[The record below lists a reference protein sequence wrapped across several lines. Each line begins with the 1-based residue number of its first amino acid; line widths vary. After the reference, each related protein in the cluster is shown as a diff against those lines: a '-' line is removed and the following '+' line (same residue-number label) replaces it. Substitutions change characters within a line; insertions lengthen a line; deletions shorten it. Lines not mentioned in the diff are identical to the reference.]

1 MIGLNGGLV
10 GRPRSLYA
18 NTGIWTPNEQRL
30 SKNDSYWDS
39 VSLLLHMDGAN
50 ASTTFTDTSK
60 NALAVTASG
69 NAQIS
74 TAQSKF
80 GGASGLFDGTGDYL
94 SIANTSLLEF
104 STVDFTVEMWVNTT
118 QNRQYAT
125 LISRGNATF
134 TGGAWTLLINN
145 ASATAGDIAV
155 YCAAYSGASTLL
167 STSTVNIRD
176 GAWHHIAWVRR
187 NRVDHYIYVDGVE
200 RASRLSTL
208 FDIPSLNT
216 TTYIAYDANFTP
228 RDFNG
233 YIDDLRI
240 TKGVARY
247 TANFT
252 PTGAPFPDA

>member
-30 SKNDSYWDS
+30 SKNDPYWDS

-50 ASTTFTDTSK
+50 ASTTFTDSSK
-60 NALAVTASG
+60 NALTATANG

-80 GGASGLFDGTGDYL
+80 GGASGSFDGNGDFLTLASSAPLNL
-94 SIANTSLLEF
+94 SSGN
-104 STVDFTVEMWVNTT
+104 FTIECWV
-118 QNRQYAT
+118 YHS
-125 LISRGNATF
+125 SRP
-134 TGGAWTLLINN
+134 
-145 ASATAGDIAV
+145 TAGNTQTIIDKDGVFVTSYPSYSITVNSSGSVIAILGNGAGLSPTSTTYTIGTVSLNTWSHIAV
-155 YCAAYSGASTLL
+155 VKSGSTITTYLNGTQGSTATQGVAITDGGKSLYVGFYSGA
-167 STSTVNIRD
+167 
-176 GAWHHIAWVRR
+176 GA
-187 NRVDHYIYVDGVE
+187 
-200 RASRLSTL
+200 AS
-208 FDIPSLNT
+208 
-216 TTYIAYDANFTP
+216 Y
-228 RDFNG
+228 FNG

-252 PTGAPFPDA
+252 PPNAAFPDA